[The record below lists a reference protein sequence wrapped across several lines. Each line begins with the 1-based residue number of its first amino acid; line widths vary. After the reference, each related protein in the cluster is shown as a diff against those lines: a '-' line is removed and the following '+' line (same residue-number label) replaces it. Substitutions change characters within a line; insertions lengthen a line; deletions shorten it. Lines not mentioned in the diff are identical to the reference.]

1 MVKQERAARTHERFL
16 DASADE
22 FSRHGYAGA
31 NLQRIAAHV
40 GMTKGALYAHFP
52 SKDAL
57 ADVFTSA
64 FDGVGYELLRGMD
77 DGDPPLTSLHRLTV
91 GLVSRIHTDL
101 RFRAGLRLACE
112 DACTRGQV
120 PQLVTDLSAVLT
132 RLVGDAQ
139 KQGQLESQHQPER
152 ISSLV
157 IAVIFGTYHT
167 APSHGPGEAAEQVR
181 RVWQF
186 LAPTG
191 TV

>member
-22 FSRHGYAGA
+22 FARYGYAGA

-57 ADVFTSA
+57 AAVFTSA
-64 FDGVGYELLRGMD
+64 FDSAVCGLLESMD
-77 DGDPPLTSLHRLTV
+77 DDDPPLASLRRLTE

-101 RFRAGLRLACE
+101 RFRAGLRLTCE

-120 PQLVTDLSAVLT
+120 PDLVDDLSAVLT
-132 RLVGDAQ
+132 RLIGEAQ
-139 KQGQLESQHQPER
+139 AERQLGGGHRPEL

-157 IAVIFGTYHT
+157 VSVIFGTYHT
-167 APSHGPGEAAEQVR
+167 VPSHEAGDAAEQMR

-186 LAPTG
+186 LETG
-191 TV
+191 SAR